1 MTPLRTK
8 PVTVVV
14 VGDARVGKTA
24 LITAAATEGFAE
36 RPPPTLPPT
45 RLPADATPE
54 GVPLVLTDTS
64 SRDEDR
70 AVTEAALRAADAVVV
85 AFDVGERRMGGE
97 GEANA
102 MRARWCVPRRCGVY
116 AQLCGAPRAQR
127 AVHGRGRSAGDVR
140 GAPRSPGEPTRHYR
154 ARLSVRPKKKTPNTH
169 PPFPPLHIQPAPTP
183 STASPRTGC
192 PNWPAWAWPPP
203 ACWWGAKPTPPRRT
217 RRD

>member
-1 MTPLRTK
+1 MQRDGEWGAEKQSKNCAAAFCPTLSFVFLRRDTRPAPAPSNDNMSASLRTK

-64 SRDEDR
+64 SREEDR

-85 AFDVGERRMGGE
+85 AFDVGEKDWGG
-97 GEANA
+97 GGGGSRLADTK
-102 MRARWCVPRRCGVY
+102 RQPG
-116 AQLCGAPRAQR
+116 GACPGTWA
-127 AVHGRGRSAGDVR
+127 AVVAAAAGDEW
-140 GAPRSPGEPTRHYR
+140 EPAGGCLRVAMDWALDAR
-154 ARLSVRPKKKTPNTH
+154 ALS
-169 PPFPPLHIQPAPTP
+169 
-183 STASPRTGC
+183 
-192 PNWPAWAWPPP
+192 AWA
-203 ACWWGAKPTPPRRT
+203 GAARATPRGGSRVAV
-217 RRD
+217 